1 MDNCYFC
8 DMNVM
13 ITIHRE
19 KVLQIVEGLSA
30 TIAQHNAGVPS
41 FEQLWASESERR
53 KLDIWWRDAANDL
66 EDNLKKWL
74 TDTTAEY
81 DLAATPGDYT
91 VTLNPGDCWST
102 KLTGLLT
109 NRMQYYFVHAV
120 LAGWLGDFTEVNA
133 PNYGDLATSDLKG
146 ILNVMNFRELAFE
159 GEVHRE
165 DTEDK
170 AATES
175 QYTGESRREDTEGKD
190 GGGHGGSGES
200 RREDEYEKDDNEHGG
215 SGESRRED
223 EYEKDDDE
231 HGGSGESKREDTEE
245 KAATESLPT
254 GESRRGD
261 TDGKD
266 GGSHGGSGESRRG
279 DTEGKDSGEHGGS
292 GESRREDDEVKAAN
306 QSQHTLLGD
315 RERDDLKPYRVGRD
329 LMRDTRR
336 FDGLYFDN

>member
-1 MDNCYFC
+1 
-8 DMNVM
+8 MNVT
-13 ITIHRE
+13 ITIERE

-30 TIAQHNAGVPS
+30 TIAQHNAGVPT

-74 TDTTAEY
+74 TDTTPGY
-81 DLAATPGDYT
+81 DLSTAATDYSL
-91 VTLNPGDCWST
+91 TLNPGDYWST
-102 KLTGLLT
+102 KLTGLLK
-109 NRMQYYFVHAV
+109 NRLQYYFVHSV
-120 LAGWLGDFTEVNA
+120 MAGWLGDFTEVNA
-133 PNYGDLATSDLKG
+133 PNYGDLAMSDLKG

-165 DTEDK
+165 DTEEK

-175 QYTGESRREDTEGKD
+175 LHTGESRREDTDGKD
-190 GGGHGGSGES
+190 GDGHGGSGES
-200 RREDEYEKDDNEHGG
+200 RREDEDEKDDG
-215 SGESRRED
+215 
-223 EYEKDDDE
+223 E

-261 TDGKD
+261 TEEKAATESLPTGESRRGDTEGKD
-266 GGSHGGSGESRRG
+266 GGGHGGSGESRRG
-279 DTEGKDSGEHGGS
+279 DTEWKDSGEHGGS
-292 GESRREDDEVKAAN
+292 GESRREDDEDKAAT
-306 QSQHTLLGD
+306 QSQQTLLGE

-329 LMRDTRR
+329 LMRETRR

>member
-1 MDNCYFC
+1 
-8 DMNVM
+8 MNVT
-13 ITIHRE
+13 ITIERE

-30 TIAQHNAGVPS
+30 TIAQHNAGVPT

-81 DLAATPGDYT
+81 DLAATLGDYT
-91 VTLNPGDCWST
+91 VTLNPGDYWST

-120 LAGWLGDFTEVNA
+120 LAGWLGDFAEVNA

-165 DTEDK
+165 DTE
-170 AATES
+170 
-175 QYTGESRREDTEGKD
+175 
-190 GGGHGGSGES
+190 
-200 RREDEYEKDDNEHGG
+200 
-215 SGESRRED
+215 
-223 EYEKDDDE
+223 
-231 HGGSGESKREDTEE
+231 E

-261 TDGKD
+261 TEGKD
-266 GGSHGGSGESRRG
+266 GDGHGGSGESRRE

-292 GESRREDDEVKAAN
+292 GESRREDDEDKAATE
-306 QSQHTLLGD
+306 SQHTLLGE

-329 LMRDTRR
+329 LMRETRR
-336 FDGLYFDN
+336 LDNLYFDN